1 MREQLKKT
9 LVDLFEASVAGS
21 KGINAIQYRAK
32 SHDKL
37 DLLDELESKHYVDI
51 RDKKYY
57 VCLPA
62 LLELESESKEAT
74 SLLLRCEVIFQ
85 FLRNFYIEN
94 PEHQIFV
101 DDLAKRV
108 DMPKGDVLKS
118 LGYMVQSSIF
128 GSYTTALAEADDA
141 WVQPSES
148 IIRSKAFKDT
158 IYRIT
163 EPSEYPVGG
172 LIWTDSIV
180 ENIRKEEIS
189 ESAATISYI
198 DESRIK
204 DLESIKSEDFDFS
217 RLIKICREIN
227 SACEN
232 GNYFSIGA
240 LLRVI
245 LDHVP
250 PSLGFSTFGEVSASY
265 PGKSL
270 KEVFNHLEK
279 GCRKISDGLLH
290 QSIRKRESLPNF
302 NQVNYISQI
311 DALLAEIVRKNGE

>member
-1 MREQLKKT
+1 MQEQLKKS

-21 KGINAIQYRAK
+21 KGVNAIQYRAK
-32 SHDKL
+32 NHDKL
-37 DLLDELESKHYVDI
+37 DLLDELESKRYVDR
-51 RDKKYY
+51 RDQKYY

-62 LLELESESKEAT
+62 LLELESESKEANL
-74 SLLLRCEVIFQ
+74 LLLRCEFIFQ

-94 PEHQIFV
+94 PEHKISV
-101 DDLAKRV
+101 DDLAKRLEL
-108 DMPKGDVLKS
+108 PKGDVVKS

-128 GSYTTALAEADDA
+128 GSYTTALTEADGA

-158 IYRIT
+158 IHRIR
-163 EPSEYPVGG
+163 EPSEYPEDGM
-172 LIWTDSIV
+172 IWTDSIV
-180 ENIRKEEIS
+180 GNIGKEETS
-189 ESAATISYI
+189 ESRTTISYI
-198 DESRIK
+198 DKSRIK
-204 DLESIKSEDFDFS
+204 DLERIESVNFDFS
-217 RLIKICREIN
+217 RLVQICREIN
-227 SACEN
+227 SAYEN

-270 KEVFNHLEK
+270 KEAFNHLEK

-290 QSIRKRESLPNF
+290 QYIRKRESLPNF

-311 DALLAEIVRKNGE
+311 DALLAEIVRKNSD